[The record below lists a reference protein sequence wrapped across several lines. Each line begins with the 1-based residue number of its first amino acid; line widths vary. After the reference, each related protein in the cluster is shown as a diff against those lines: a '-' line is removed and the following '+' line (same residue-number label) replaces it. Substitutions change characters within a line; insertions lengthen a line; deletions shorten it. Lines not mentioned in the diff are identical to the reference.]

1 MGGNGT
7 ASVNGSIPASEQQYV
22 SHGTYTDP
30 VYGDIEIVE
39 WTGGKINKS
48 PEESNSAPR
57 MYVTFY
63 KDGSGVNEIAKY
75 GSDHKKEWAI
85 HTQPHNSKKAKKKG
99 EAIDGPHI
107 HRWVNSVAQKPEQF
121 SSDDPRIG
129 LLHRVQNFQKT
140 RK

>member
-39 WTGGKINKS
+39 WTGNINKS

-63 KDGSGVNEIAKY
+63 KNGSGVNEIAKY

-85 HTQPHNSKKAKKKG
+85 HTQPHNSKEAKKKG

>member
-39 WTGGKINKS
+39 WTGGNTNKS

-107 HRWVNSVAQKPEQF
+107 HRWVNGVAQKPEQF

-129 LLHRVQNFQKT
+129 LRHSDKNVQKT
-140 RK
+140 RE

>member
-1 MGGNGT
+1 MGDNGT

-39 WTGGKINKS
+39 WTGGNTNKS

-107 HRWVNSVAQKPEQF
+107 HRWVNGVAQKPEQF

>member
-7 ASVNGSIPASEQQYV
+7 ASVNGSIPASEQQYI

-39 WTGGKINKS
+39 WTGGSNNKS

-75 GSDHKKEWAI
+75 GSDHKKGWAI
-85 HTQPHNSKKAKKKG
+85 HTQPHDSAKLRKKG
-99 EAIDGPHI
+99 EAILGPHY
-107 HRWVNSVAQKPEQF
+107 HTWENGVAQKPKAFQ
-121 SSDDPRIG
+121 SDDPRIG
-129 LLHRVQNFQKT
+129 LLQRVQNFQKT
-140 RK
+140 KK

>member
-30 VYGDIEIVE
+30 VYGYIEIVE
-39 WTGGKINKS
+39 WTGNINKS

-121 SSDDPRIG
+121 SSNDPRIG

>member
-7 ASVNGSIPASEQQYV
+7 ASVNGSIASSERQYV
-22 SHGTYTDP
+22 SHGTYHDP

-39 WTGGKINKS
+39 WTGGDKNKS

-75 GSDHKKEWAI
+75 GADHKKEWAI
-85 HTQPHNSKKAKKKG
+85 HTQPHNSKKARRLMG
-99 EAIDGPHI
+99 
-107 HRWVNSVAQKPEQF
+107 
-121 SSDDPRIG
+121 RIFTVG
-129 LLHRVQNFQKT
+129 RMAERLNLNGSRPMTHA
-140 RK
+140 

>member
-1 MGGNGT
+1 MGANGT

-107 HRWVNSVAQKPEQF
+107 HRWVNGLAQKPEQF